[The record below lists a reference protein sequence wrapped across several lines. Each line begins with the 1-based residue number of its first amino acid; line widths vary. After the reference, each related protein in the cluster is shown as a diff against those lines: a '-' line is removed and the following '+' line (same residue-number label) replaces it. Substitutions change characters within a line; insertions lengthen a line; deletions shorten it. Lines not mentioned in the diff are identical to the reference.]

1 MSHTHTHTQSPA
13 PLRDVLYE
21 FSLAKEVPDA
31 ELVNEF
37 ARRYPEHAEEITRFA
52 IELVVASLCPE
63 AAEEPVVTTAVSP
76 MVSRAMSR
84 FQNALYAN
92 RAKATAPIENTSY
105 AVVVD
110 NPFANLDRKTFRQLA
125 RDLNANVVFVCKLRD
140 RQIDPKTMS
149 QGFLQVLADKMKV
162 VGDTLEGFFVGGG
175 RPVAQP
181 QFFKADQ
188 RPEGNLQQSFEEAVR
203 GSDLS
208 EEQQQHLMSL

>member
-1 MSHTHTHTQSPA
+1 MSHTHTESPA

-37 ARRYPEHAEEITRFA
+37 ARRYPEHAEEITQFA
-52 IELVVASLCPE
+52 IELVVASLRPDP
-63 AAEEPVVTTAVSP
+63 AEERVVTTAVSP
-76 MVSRAMSR
+76 MVSRAMST

-92 RAKATAPIENTSY
+92 RAKATAPIENTSF
-105 AVVVD
+105 AVAVE
-110 NPFANLDRKTFRQLA
+110 NPFANLDRKAFRQLA
-125 RDLNANVVFVCKLRD
+125 RDLNANLVFVCKLRD

-149 QGFLQVLADKMKV
+149 EGFLQFLADKMKV
-162 VGDTLEGFFVGGG
+162 VRDTLEAFFAGGG

-188 RPEGNLQQSFEEAVR
+188 KPEANVQQSFEEAVR
-203 GSDLS
+203 GSELS
-208 EEQQQHLMSL
+208 EEQQHHLMSL

>member
-1 MSHTHTHTQSPA
+1 MSHTHTQSPA

-52 IELVVASLCPE
+52 IELVVASLRPDP
-63 AAEEPVVTTAVSP
+63 AEEPVVTTAVSP

-92 RAKATAPIENTSY
+92 RARATAPIENTSF

-110 NPFANLDRKTFRQLA
+110 NPFAKLDRKAFRQLA

-140 RQIDPKTMS
+140 RQIDLKTMS
-149 QGFLQVLADKMKV
+149 QGFLQFLADKMNV
-162 VGDTLEGFFVGGG
+162 VRDTLEAFFAGGG
-175 RPVAQP
+175 TSVVQP

-188 RPEGNLQQSFEEAVR
+188 KPEGNLQQSFEEAVR

-208 EEQQQHLMSL
+208 EEQQHHLMSM

>member
-1 MSHTHTHTQSPA
+1 MSHTHTQSPA

-52 IELVVASLCPE
+52 IEVVVASLRPD

-110 NPFANLDRKTFRQLA
+110 NPFAKLDRKAFRQLA
-125 RDLNANVVFVCKLRD
+125 HDLNANVVFVCKLRD
-140 RQIDPKTMS
+140 CQIDPKTMS
-149 QGFLQVLADKMKV
+149 QGFLQFLADKMRV
-162 VGDTLEGFFVGGG
+162 VRDTLDAFFAGGV
-175 RPVAQP
+175 RPIAQP

-208 EEQQQHLMSL
+208 EEQQDHLMSL